1 MILFLDFDGVLH
13 PEPCYDPSKLFC
25 HRELFESVI
34 LECPDVE
41 IVISSTW
48 RHNHSLVEIRSLF
61 SSGVSEKVVGVTP
74 NYADLPELR
83 SVIGQ
88 YPRHVE
94 VEGYLRQSGMPWQ
107 DWVALDDRA
116 YWFKPFLRNLVRC
129 DPMSGMTPEVADLL
143 RIKLAGSRKF

>member
-13 PEPCYDPSKLFC
+13 PEPCYDDTQLFC

-34 LECPDVE
+34 RECPDVE

-48 RHNHSLVEIRSLF
+48 RHKRSLDEIRSLF
-61 SSGVSEKVVGVTP
+61 SPRVSEKIVGVTP
-74 NYADLPELR
+74 NWADLLELQA
-83 SVIGQ
+83 VIGQ

-94 VEGYLRQSGMPWQ
+94 VEGYLRQSGKPWQ
-107 DWVALDDRA
+107 EWVALDDRG

-129 DPMSGMTPEVADLL
+129 DPAVGMTPEIAESLK
-143 RIKLAGSRKF
+143 IKLRGQKC